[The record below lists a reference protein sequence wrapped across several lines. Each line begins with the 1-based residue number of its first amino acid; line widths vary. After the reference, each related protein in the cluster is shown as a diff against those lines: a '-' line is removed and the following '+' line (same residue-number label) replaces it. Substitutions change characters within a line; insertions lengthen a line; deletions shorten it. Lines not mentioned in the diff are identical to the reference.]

1 MIATVENMRPKLP
14 PTERD
19 FEIYRRVK
27 FECVSTRDAAGDFN
41 LSQTRVRQIVTRV
54 VEYLVESVPASVRE
68 DDSSEQLY
76 VAQQLARGQLEFL
89 YERAIRAWERSE
101 TPAQRGEPRLGKVCY
116 LGLATR
122 ITMCMAKV
130 PVHLP
135 PTLRIDKEEDRAEE
149 AERQAEEMAE
159 RAYQRMFPLNEDC
172 SARPV
177 SSAAEVA
184 AEQPTLAASEPA
196 DGTYKTLDEIKAE
209 ARRSFLRPAQA
220 EVEHA
225 DTLPATVDEADEPA
239 DEQAADEP
247 SSESSAVRRPL
258 NRKERRQRE
267 RQRKR
272 LLAKR

>member
-54 VEYLVESVPASVRE
+54 VEYLVESVPASVRD

-76 VAQQLARGQLEFL
+76 VAEQLARAQLEFL
-89 YERAIRAWERSE
+89 YEKAIRAWERSE
-101 TPAQRGEPRLGKVCY
+101 RPARPGEPRLGKVCY
-116 LGLATR
+116 LSLATR

-135 PTLRIDKEEDRAEE
+135 PTLRIDEEEERAEE
-149 AERQAEEMAE
+149 AERQAEEKAE
-159 RAYQRMFPLNEDC
+159 RAYSRLVPLNEEC
-172 SARPV
+172 SARAV
-177 SSAAEVA
+177 SSAAGTPDGR
-184 AEQPTLAASEPA
+184 PTVAASEPA
-196 DGTYKTLDEIKAE
+196 EGTYKTLDEIKAE
-209 ARRSFLRPAQA
+209 ARHTVLRPAQA
-220 EVEHA
+220 ETEHA
-225 DTLPATVDEADEPA
+225 ETLPALVDEVEEPA

-258 NRKERRQRE
+258 NRKERRQR
-267 RQRKR
+267 KR
-272 LLAKR
+272 WLAKR